1 LLTLGL
7 FCFSELGAMPDG
19 SVSGAVFDHRGPVPG
34 ATVMVQSTKKAVL
47 TDTSGRFTVSGLTP
61 GKEINLST
69 WKNGYYSG
77 LVRKITPPV
86 TGLQLKLVR
95 YQSNDNF
102 QYEWLAPEGK
112 NGCSECHPALTEMS
126 LKDPHLKSARNPRF
140 LTMYD
145 GTDTR
150 GNRSPPTRYGAGDG
164 FWNNAPLPQK
174 PDPEKPYY
182 GPGYLLDFPGT
193 TGNCSAC
200 HVPGASI
207 PRDMDPRHAKGA
219 DRYGVHCDFCHK
231 VADVRLNHA
240 TKMPHIGAPGVHSM
254 DIRRPFADD
263 PERAQLF
270 FGAFED
276 VNAEQHDAYLPLL
289 KESRFCASCHFG
301 VFWDTVVYNSY
312 GEWLH
317 SPYSD
322 PKSDKAKTCQDCHM
336 PSSTI
341 HKGKKMTN
349 VAPGRGGIERD
360 PGSIHNHNMT
370 VDAEM
375 LRNSLTLDASATLQ
389 DGKILISVTLVNDKT
404 GHHVPTDSPL
414 RHLILLV
421 EAKDHRGKT
430 LNQLAGPQLPDWCG
444 THTEKGNH
452 YAGRPGKAYAKLLRE
467 KWTEVFP
474 AGAYWNHTE
483 LVSDNRLAAFAR
495 DVSTYFFAPP
505 VCGKAVVTVTLL
517 YRRAFIEL
525 MEQKK
530 WDAPDIVMARQT
542 PVIANP

>member
-1 LLTLGL
+1 
-7 FCFSELGAMPDG
+7 
-19 SVSGAVFDHRGPVPG
+19 
-34 ATVMVQSTKKAVL
+34 
-47 TDTSGRFTVSGLTP
+47 
-61 GKEINLST
+61 
-69 WKNGYYSG
+69 
-77 LVRKITPPV
+77 
-86 TGLQLKLVR
+86 
-95 YQSNDNF
+95 
-102 QYEWLAPEGK
+102 
-112 NGCSECHPALTEMS
+112 
-126 LKDPHLKSARNPRF
+126 
-140 LTMYD
+140 
-145 GTDTR
+145 
-150 GNRSPPTRYGAGDG
+150 
-164 FWNNAPLPQK
+164 
-174 PDPEKPYY
+174 
-182 GPGYLLDFPGT
+182 
-193 TGNCSAC
+193 
-200 HVPGASI
+200 
-207 PRDMDPRHAKGA
+207 
-219 DRYGVHCDFCHK
+219 
-231 VADVRLNHA
+231 
-240 TKMPHIGAPGVHSM
+240 MPHIGAPGVHSM

-495 DVSTYFFAPP
+495 DVSDYAFEAPARS
-505 VCGKAVVTVTLL
+505 KITVTVTLL